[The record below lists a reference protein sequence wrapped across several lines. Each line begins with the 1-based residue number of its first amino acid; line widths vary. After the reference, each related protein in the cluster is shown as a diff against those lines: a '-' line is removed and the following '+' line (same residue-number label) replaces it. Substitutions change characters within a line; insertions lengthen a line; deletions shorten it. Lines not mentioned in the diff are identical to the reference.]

1 MISITVKKANPE
13 CAQVAL
19 SGDSALA
26 PFELERLNTMHVD
39 NRAAFLTGRL
49 TLRSMLG
56 RWLGIDPRDV
66 PLMQEGAGRVTL
78 DMEQEM
84 GTFDVDQDMGQP
96 YFSVSH
102 TNVGETAYVAVAVGD
117 APIGIDL
124 DNRNRVVNWRRIAD
138 RHFHPKNRAVLNGL
152 SEAEATDAFFKY
164 WTFTEALVK
173 LEDGK
178 LLPYLHGLEVALTQG
193 GGTLKGT
200 TPLGDKDI
208 SLKTYN
214 FKDTG
219 LMFGVAVKGQAQAI
233 QMITD
238 LSYET

>member
-19 SGDSALA
+19 SGDSPLA
-26 PFELERLNTMHVD
+26 PFEIERLNTMHAD
-39 NRAAFLTGRL
+39 NRAAFVTGRL

-56 RWLGIDPRDV
+56 QKLGIDPRDV
-66 PLMQEGAGRVTL
+66 PLMQEGAGRVILNREPET
-78 DMEQEM
+78 
-84 GTFDVDQDMGQP
+84 GAFDQDVGQP

-124 DNRNRVVNWRRIAD
+124 DNRNRTVNWRRISD

-152 SEAEATDAFFKY
+152 SGAEATDAFFKY
-164 WTFTEALVK
+164 WTFAEALVK

-178 LLPYLHGLEVALTQG
+178 LLPYLHGLEIALTQG
-193 GGTLKGT
+193 GGALKGT